1 MSYEF
6 IEPLEEKP
14 KVKKKVHKVSIAK
27 LILNEFLESE
37 AKYARV
43 SFDKIKD
50 SYKSTAFASRA
61 IGRVSK
67 RRGLEKEIAVYSDE
81 KNIYLEKL
89 KPSK

>member
-1 MSYEF
+1 MSYGF

-14 KVKKKVHKVSIAK
+14 KVEKKMRIAE
-27 LILNEFLESE
+27 LILNEFMESR

-43 SFDKIKD
+43 NFDKIKD
-50 SYKSTAFASRA
+50 SYKSPAFASRA

-67 RRGLEKEIAVYSDE
+67 RLGLEKEIAVYSDE

-89 KPSK
+89 

>member
-14 KVKKKVHKVSIAK
+14 KVEKKAYRKVSIAEH
-27 LILNEFLESE
+27 ILNEFMESK

-50 SYKSTAFASRA
+50 SYKSPAFASRA

-89 KPSK
+89 

>member
-14 KVKKKVHKVSIAK
+14 KVKKKLYRKVSMAE
-27 LILNEFLESE
+27 LILDEFMKSK

-43 SFDKIKD
+43 SFDKLKD
-50 SYKSTAFASRA
+50 RYKSPAFASRA

-67 RRGLEKEIAVYSDE
+67 RRGIEIAVYSDE
-81 KNIYLEKL
+81 KNIYIEKL

>member
-14 KVKKKVHKVSIAK
+14 KVRVKTYRKVSVAE
-27 LILNEFLESE
+27 LILNEFMESE

-43 SFDKIKD
+43 SFDRIKD
-50 SYKSTAFASRA
+50 SYKSPAFACRA

-67 RRGLEKEIAVYSDE
+67 RRRLENKIAVYSDE
-81 KNIYLEKL
+81 NNIYLEKI
-89 KPSK
+89 K

>member
-14 KVKKKVHKVSIAK
+14 KVEKKAHKVSIAEH
-27 LILNEFLESE
+27 ILNEFMESK

-50 SYKSTAFASRA
+50 SYKSPAFASRA

-89 KPSK
+89 

>member
-14 KVKKKVHKVSIAK
+14 KVEKKMRKVSIAE
-27 LILNEFLESE
+27 LILNEFMESE

-50 SYKSTAFASRA
+50 SYKSPAFASRA

-89 KPSK
+89 